1 MNKIKIITKWLVFIL
16 LVSIFIGC
24 PTVEEQKH
32 EPTLFL
38 WKLETEKT
46 TMYFLG
52 STHMANQELYP
63 LDKQIEAAFAES
75 DILVVEANIIDVEA
89 QSLLMQMM
97 EKMMYAKDDSIENH
111 ISPEVLA
118 MVAEFLEK
126 HDFSF
131 EYIKRFKPWA
141 VEQLVITM
149 EYQALGLDPEWGLDV
164 HFLKS
169 AQEQGKQILE
179 LEGIE
184 GQLNIYDAFSE
195 EIQELSLKITLIEIA
210 TLEQEV
216 EVVFDLW
223 KSGKSQ
229 ELYAYIIKTYEKYPE
244 LTPLY
249 DILFLKRNKDMT
261 NKLLEMIE
269 QGGKYFVVVGAG
281 HFIGPDSI
289 IEILRKKHYKIEQF

>member
-1 MNKIKIITKWLVFIL
+1 MNKIKIITKWLVIIL

-52 STHMANQELYP
+52 STHMASQELYP

-89 QSLLMQMM
+89 QSLLMEMM

-126 HDFSF
+126 H
-131 EYIKRFKPWA
+131 E
-141 VEQLVITM
+141 
-149 EYQALGLDPEWGLDV
+149 DV

-179 LEGIE
+179 LEGIAE
-184 GQLNIYDAFSE
+184 QFTIFDAFSE

-249 DILFLKRNKDMT
+249 DILFLKRNKDMA

-289 IEILRKKHYKIEQF
+289 IEILRKKHYEIEQF